1 MGMFGETI
9 ANFDQ
14 AKADALKSEGIRF
27 GSELGLDSVNSK
39 VPDGIWDIKFGSGEV
54 QVNRY
59 SRDYGTEDSPN
70 RGGIYSD
77 AVITGGEHWDSIKG
91 LTELERT
98 VKVKLTEEYAL
109 QLSPGLEA
117 VIITKTG
124 DSARYNGIY
133 AGRSREQSPDQI
145 KAAYKAKLES
155 VGTLNAQQIQA
166 KLDTTTIDD
175 MKLALA

>member
-9 ANFDQ
+9 KNFDQ
-14 AKADALKSEGIRF
+14 AAADALKSEGIRF

-39 VPDGIWDIKFGSGEV
+39 VPDGIWEIQFGSGEV

-59 SRDYGTEDSPN
+59 SKDYGTEDSPN
-70 RGGIYSD
+70 KGGIYSD
-77 AVITGGEHWDSIKG
+77 AVIVGGEHWKLIDS

-109 QLSPGLEA
+109 QLKPGLETT
-117 VIITKTG
+117 VIVKTG
-124 DSARYNGIY
+124 TSARYAGVF
-133 AGRSREQSPDQI
+133 AGRSREQSPEQI
-145 KAAYKAKLES
+145 KNAYKAKLEA
-155 VGTLNAQQIQA
+155 VGTLTADQITQ
-166 KLDTTTIDD
+166 KLNTVSIED